1 MNDKFIEFYV
11 NNFNGL
17 KSFEEADVNFI
28 PAILRRRMSKLD
40 KCVISVLNKAFTD
53 NVQNLIFSSKTG
65 EFERLLKLIEQ
76 YSLEKEV
83 SPNLFSGSVHNY
95 SAGFFLL
102 NKKKAIP
109 YNALASGNC
118 SISAGLL
125 SAVVSK
131 YDVTSF
137 CYVDP
142 KGDNYVALALNVSK
156 NPLKTSEKYRLFIQN
171 NDNIK
176 DDFESFTKLFNGEI
190 NRLKTSFYKIERVS

>member
-1 MNDKFIEFYV
+1 
-11 NNFNGL
+11 
-17 KSFEEADVNFI
+17 
-28 PAILRRRMSKLD
+28 MSRLD
-40 KCVISVLNKAFTD
+40 KCVISVLNKSFTED
-53 NVQNLIFSSKTG
+53 VNNVIFSSKTG
-65 EFERLLKLIEQ
+65 ERERLLKLIEQ
-76 YSLEKEV
+76 YITEKEV

-109 YNALASGNC
+109 YNALASGDC

-142 KGDNYVALALNVSK
+142 KEDDYVALALNVSK
-156 NPLKTSEKYRLFIQN
+156 NPLKSSEKYGLFIQN
-171 NDNIK
+171 NDNVK
-176 DDFESFTKLFNGEI
+176 DDFESFAKLFNGDTDS
-190 NRLKTSFYKIERVS
+190 LKTAFYTIERSK